1 MATGFNNTPPG
12 SEFRRPTSWGRTRRP
27 KNVNGVSSTAHAL
40 AATAYFTENQR
51 FLHVQCGSAAT
62 VTAIE
67 LYYHASGTWAT
78 LQVSDGDGT
87 YSDAAVAAGKVLV
100 FEVAGADKVKITRTG
115 DNSED
120 TQKVW
125 LMLSTF

>member
-27 KNVNGVSSTAHAL
+27 KNVNGGSSTAHAINE
-40 AATAYFTENQR
+40 TAYLTENQR

-62 VTAIE
+62 VTKIE
-67 LYYHASGTWAT
+67 LYYHATGQWADFQTGTP
-78 LQVSDGDGT
+78 L
-87 YSDAAVAAGKVLV
+87 VAASGVKIY
-100 FEVAGADKVKITRTG
+100 EIDGADKVRITRTG
-115 DNSED
+115 DNSDD
-120 TQKVW
+120 TKKVW

>member
-1 MATGFNNTPPG
+1 MAQSTSSGFHTH
-12 SEFRRPTSWGRTRRP
+12 SSWGRTRRP
-27 KNVNGVSSTAHAL
+27 KNVNGASSTAHAL
-40 AATAYFTENQR
+40 TATAYFTENQR

-87 YSDAAVAAGKVLV
+87 YSDAAVAAGKVVV
-100 FEVAGADKVKITRTG
+100 FEVAGADKVRITRTG
-115 DNSED
+115 DNTDD
-120 TQKVW
+120 TKKVW